1 LPPEHKAKKDSWAG
15 KNTISRV
22 SEPDFDA
29 CGFAVVVI
37 RWPLPKLFAVP
48 AGAEP
53 PMLPETASRDSV
65 PAEWTHHHLLDLER
79 LTPDEIRLLLDTT
92 DLFKQATDGC
102 RKRLTVLAGTTVV
115 NLFFENSTRTRVSFG
130 LAARRLG
137 ADVIDFTT
145 ASSSLSKGESFI
157 DTARNL
163 EAMGIDAV
171 VVRHATPGTPHLLA
185 QHLRA
190 SVINAG
196 DGPHEH
202 PTQGLLDIFSIR
214 ERLGSLEGI
223 TVGLV
228 GDIAHSRTARSNLWG
243 LTKLGARV
251 ILCGPPTLVSDRW
264 RELGCEV
271 SHDLDA
277 ILPRC
282 DVLNLLRI
290 QFERQS
296 TRPFPSVREYAH
308 LYAMTG
314 ERLRRAR
321 RDLVILAPGPINRGV
336 EVTADVADCPQSLIL
351 DQVTNG
357 LAVRMAV
364 LWLLCGPR
372 AAAVAA
378 DGGRTGRYV

>member
-1 LPPEHKAKKDSWAG
+1 MANVTSA
-15 KNTISRV
+15 
-22 SEPDFDA
+22 PD
-29 CGFAVVVI
+29 
-37 RWPLPKLFAVP
+37 AVP
-48 AGAEP
+48 AGWAH
-53 PMLPETASRDSV
+53 R
-65 PAEWTHHHLLDLER
+65 HLLDLER
-79 LTPDEIRLLLDTT
+79 LTPDEVRLLLDTAA
-92 DLFKQATDGC
+92 LFKEATGGC
-102 RKRLTVLAGTTVV
+102 RNKLSVLGGRTIV
-115 NLFFENSTRTRVSFG
+115 NLFFENSTRTRTSFS

-137 ADVIDFTT
+137 ADVVDFS
-145 ASSSLSKGESFI
+145 ASTSSLSKGESFI

-171 VVRHATPGTPHLLA
+171 VVRHGTPGTPHLLA
-185 QHLRA
+185 QHLR
-190 SVINAG
+190 VGVVNAG

-214 ERLGSLEGI
+214 EHVGDLRGV

-243 LTKLGARV
+243 LTKLGAKV

-264 RELGCEV
+264 RELGVEV
-271 SHDLDA
+271 SHSLDE
-277 ILPRC
+277 IVPRC

-290 QFERQS
+290 QFERQN

-314 ERLRRAR
+314 ERLKRAR
-321 RDLVILAPGPINRGV
+321 KDLLILAPGPINRGV

-357 LAVRMAV
+357 LAVRMGV
-364 LWLLCGPR
+364 LWLTCGPR
-372 AAAVAA
+372 ATAA
-378 DGGRTGRYV
+378 DARGGASPTRT